1 MFGKT
6 FLIVLRGGRYKITA
20 FLKDNL
26 LLIQP
31 YSMKMMLF
39 GGGYYSILKVNCYR
53 ETRCVLPINI
63 GGVACSLLLSAGG
76 INSYTRQLVKLQAR

>member
-6 FLIVLRGGRYKITA
+6 FLIVLRGGYKITA

-39 GGGYYSILKVNCYR
+39 GGGYCSILKVNYYR
-53 ETRCVLPINI
+53 EARCVLPMNK